1 MPKEQLHKRLSD
13 EQVKALIRKYISKEL
28 KAHEVVRYLDVGR
41 TRFYQLVTAYE
52 ENTADFSVKY
62 ERTAPTNTIEVSV
75 EKNILKELRI
85 EKEKIVDNPAVAIRH
100 YNYSYIRSLLWKKY
114 EQKVSLPTVI
124 DRAKKHGF
132 WKKVPVRRVHDREV
146 LTNYPGEI
154 IQHDSSLHLWAPE
167 ALQKWYLITSLD
179 DYSRMLV
186 YADLWTRE
194 SSWNHIQALE
204 SVFLRHGFPL
214 SYYADQH
221 SIFRYVKNRDKQS
234 PWATYTKFT
243 DDVDPQWRQVLKE
256 CGVKP
261 LYALSPQAKGK
272 IERPYEWLQD
282 HLVRTCAREGVKTI
296 EDAKEILQDEIH
308 QYNTKRIHATTKEIP
323 IMRMRNA
330 LKEGKTLFRPFAI
343 PEPYRSTKDIF
354 SLRIP
359 RIVDSYRKISLKK
372 FVMTVPGVPCGHE
385 VDVRLSPNEKSGLTE
400 VRFWYKGHL
409 TGSQK
414 VKNDDLPIVRF

>member
-13 EQVKALIRKYISKEL
+13 EQVKAIIGKYASGGL
-28 KAHEVVRYLDVGR
+28 RAHEAISYLGLGKSQ
-41 TRFYQLVTAYE
+41 FYRLVAEYQ

-62 ERTAPTNTIEVSV
+62 ERSLPTNVIKASV
-75 EKNILKELRI
+75 EKNILKELKV
-85 EKEKIVDNPAVAIRH
+85 EKEKIVENPEVAIKH

-114 EQKVSLPTVI
+114 EQRVSLPTI
-124 DRAKKHGF
+124 IERAKKHSF
-132 WKKVPVRRVHDREV
+132 WKKQPVHKVHDREV
-146 LTNYPGEI
+146 LTNYPGEM
-154 IQHDSSLHLWAPE
+154 IQHDSSHHLWAPE

-179 DYSRMLV
+179 DYSRVLV

-204 SVFLRHGFPL
+204 SVFFKYGFPL

-221 SIFRYVKNRDKQS
+221 SIFRYVKDRDKQS

-243 DDVDPQWRQVLKE
+243 DDVDPQWRQVLKD

-261 LYALSPQAKGK
+261 IYALSPQAKGK

-296 EDAKEILQDEIH
+296 QGAQEILFDEVR

-323 IMRMRNA
+323 ILRMRAA

-343 PEPYRSTKDIF
+343 PEPYQSTKDLF
-354 SLRIP
+354 CLRIP
-359 RIVDSYRKISLKK
+359 RIVDSYRRISLKK
-372 FVMTVPGVPCGHE
+372 FQMTVPGVPCGHE
-385 VDVRLSPNEKSGLTE
+385 VELRLYPDEKSGITE

-409 TGSQK
+409 TGTQK
-414 VKNDDLPIVRF
+414 VKNEDLQIVRF